1 MVMEKNIND
10 ISKNIKKYRKAN
22 GMTQKDLAKIVGVSI
37 AAVSNWETGSNSI
50 DIDSLFKVCDALGVS
65 ISAMANADLQDA
77 DQLTLLEKE
86 IIKNYRIAD
95 PPEQMMV
102 LRLLKIEDGDT
113 TSRVLNYASRLWAL
127 KQTKIDPDDK

>member
-1 MVMEKNIND
+1 MKKNIND
-10 ISKNIKKYRKAN
+10 ISTNIKKYRKAN

-65 ISAMANADLQDA
+65 ISAMANPDLQDT

-86 IIKNYRIAD
+86 IIKKYRIAD

>member
-1 MVMEKNIND
+1 MMEKNIND

-22 GMTQKDLAKIVGVSI
+22 GMTQKDLAKMVGVSI

-65 ISAMANADLQDA
+65 ISAMANADMQDT

-86 IIKNYRIAD
+86 IIKNYRTAA

-102 LRLLKIEDGDT
+102 LKLLKIEDGDT
-113 TSRVLNYASRLWAL
+113 ISRALKYASRFWAL
-127 KQTKIDPDDK
+127 KQTKTDSDDV